1 MVQETWELQKYV
13 TKDSGIIIKKKQEG
27 CSTMPA
33 KSYREDLLKRLLD
46 SNYASQYLKVA
57 FDETLQDGNMEAF
70 LLALKNIVDAKC
82 SVQEVANEAQ
92 VSRQNLHLLLSGKE
106 NKSIET
112 IVSVL
117 HAVGLTIDFKPNPE

>member
-1 MVQETWELQKYV
+1 
-13 TKDSGIIIKKKQEG
+13 
-27 CSTMPA
+27 MPA

-57 FDETLQDGNMEAF
+57 FDETLKDGNMEAF

-92 VSRQNLHLLLSGKE
+92 VSRQNLHLLLSGKG
-106 NKSIET
+106 NQSIET